1 LGPERLFNI
10 LIAWLAAS
18 IMLQKK
24 GNRHPE
30 GLWYSI
36 DKFGMENARKLSIMN
51 LTPIRARLMLAVLV
65 GIVAFGMRTSDSV
78 PPPTRDESR
87 VGDLKLHEYTI
98 ERIRND
104 EPYYSAVGGALREHS
119 YPSTSVLNWR
129 MPLHYE
135 IVAILSIARASQVL
149 AALALLV
156 IVTGTLPYAR
166 ESLSKTMLAA
176 LFLFGAMM
184 PPLAIGPA
192 IAFFPES
199 WAGVILGLSLNAYIG
214 RRFLLGAALGVA
226 ALFLRE
232 LVAPYALACGL
243 LALGAKRW
251 RELCLWTVGG
261 LAFAVYYAMHAAAA
275 IDAIE
280 PGDLTHARSWIAFLG
295 LPFVFK
301 TLHVYGWLTL
311 SPPILTPIAAALG
324 LAATATPAPAQLRV
338 SLVLYVMLFSVVG
351 QPFNYYWGYVTNAI
365 WAHAF
370 VYSAQGLDRLI
381 RTAVPIAGQVED
393 AAHAGSKSSSGNSSP
408 PVPAT
413 EE

>member
-1 LGPERLFNI
+1 
-10 LIAWLAAS
+10 
-18 IMLQKK
+18 
-24 GNRHPE
+24 
-30 GLWYSI
+30 
-36 DKFGMENARKLSIMN
+36 MN
-51 LTPIRARLMLAVLV
+51 LTPIRARLMLAALV
-65 GIVAFGMRTSDSV
+65 GIVAFGIRTSDSV

-104 EPYYSAVGGALREHS
+104 EPYYPAVGSALREHG

-129 MPLHYE
+129 IPLHYE
-135 IVAILSIARASQVL
+135 MVAVLSNARASQIL

-192 IAFFPES
+192 IVFFPES
-199 WAGVILGLSLNAYIG
+199 WSGVILGLSLNAYIG
-214 RRFLLGAALGVA
+214 RKFLLGAALGVVA
-226 ALFLRE
+226 VFLRE
-232 LVAPYALACGL
+232 LAAPYALACGL
-243 LALGAKRW
+243 LAIRAKRW
-251 RELCLWTVGG
+251 RELFLWTLGG
-261 LAFAVYYAMHAAAA
+261 LAFAMYYALHAAAV
-275 IDAIE
+275 IDAIQ
-280 PGDLTHARSWIAFLG
+280 PGDLTHAQSWIAFLG

-311 SPPILTPIAAALG
+311 STPLLTPVAAALG
-324 LAATATPAPAQLRV
+324 LASTATSAPAHLRV

-370 VYSAQGLDRLI
+370 VYSAQGLNRLI
-381 RTAVPIAGQVED
+381 RTAVPFACQVES
-393 AAHAGSKSSSGNSSP
+393 AAHGRSESSSSNSCP
-408 PVPAT
+408 PAPAIK
-413 EE
+413 E